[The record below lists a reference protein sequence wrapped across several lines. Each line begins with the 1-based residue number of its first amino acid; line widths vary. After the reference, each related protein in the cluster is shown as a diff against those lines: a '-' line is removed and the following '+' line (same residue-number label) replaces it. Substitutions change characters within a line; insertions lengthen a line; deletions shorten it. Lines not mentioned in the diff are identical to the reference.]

1 MNKSKYRYYMNI
13 IEDFR
18 ILRNQV
24 PKETFTDSDLKTLFK
39 ENKFDIVNT
48 LMVVEERINGNKD
61 YRLLETIPE
70 KSEHVK
76 KIEELRIIADEKDA
90 ILRAMSASRN
100 SI

>member
-1 MNKSKYRYYMNI
+1 MNI
-13 IEDFR
+13 VEDFR

-24 PKETFTDSDLKTLFK
+24 PKDIVSDNDLKTLFK

-48 LMVVEERINGNKD
+48 LMAVEERVNGKKD
-61 YRLLETIPE
+61 YRLFEKKPE

-90 ILRAMSASRN
+90 ILRAMNASRSSN
-100 SI
+100 

>member
-1 MNKSKYRYYMNI
+1 MNI

-24 PKETFTDSDLKTLFK
+24 PKDRYNDIDLKTLFK

-48 LMVVEERINGNKD
+48 LMAIEEKVNGKKD
-61 YRLLETIPE
+61 YRLFEKIPE

-76 KIEELRIIADEKDA
+76 KIEELRIIVDEKDA
-90 ILRAMSASRN
+90 ILRAMNASRN
-100 SI
+100 PK

>member
-1 MNKSKYRYYMNI
+1 MNI

-24 PKETFTDSDLKTLFK
+24 PKDSFTDGDLKTLFK

-48 LMVVEERINGNKD
+48 LMVVEERLNGKKD
-61 YRLLETIPE
+61 YRLFEKKPE

-90 ILRAMSASRN
+90 ILRAMTASRN
-100 SI
+100 SK